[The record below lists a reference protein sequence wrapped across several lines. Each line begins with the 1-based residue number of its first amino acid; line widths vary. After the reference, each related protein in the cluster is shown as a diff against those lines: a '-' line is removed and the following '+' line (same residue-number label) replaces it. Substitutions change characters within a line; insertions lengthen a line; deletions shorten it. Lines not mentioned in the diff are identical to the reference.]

1 MFTALKKAAICLALA
16 GTITGC
22 ISFIADTPEQRL
34 YAAVA
39 DVRTAVAGSAD
50 YCERPD
56 ASTARCVDLLNLAV
70 QAQTLLAVIE
80 TGVVNGTIDSAQASD
95 LLRIL
100 ADLLDSIAAPQS
112 GAVESDQL

>member
-1 MFTALKKAAICLALA
+1 MFIGARRALICLAIA
-16 GTITGC
+16 GMITGC

-50 YCERPD
+50 FCERPD
-56 ASTARCVDLLNLAV
+56 ASTERCRDLLNLAV

-100 ADLLDSIAAPQS
+100 ADLLDSM
-112 GAVESDQL
+112 ESDQL